1 MEGSHT
7 TSLLFQSSKISTTQ
21 VMPKTCI
28 LTDSTA
34 YFTKPAF
41 AGQDELTI
49 LPHFIQVDDHLQPDS
64 RDLSIYTDP
73 PQFKK
78 LPRTLPPS
86 VEAFQSA
93 YKSLGMQYREII
105 VILLSSHL
113 SQAYANALQAVTL
126 AKSPA
131 EIFIIDSLNTA
142 IGLGLLV
149 QAAAEFS
156 HRGYKGVEIT
166 RLVRGMI
173 NHIYSV
179 FCLPDLSFLSHS
191 GQLDPT
197 QAIVGEMLGVIPFF
211 TLENGRLV
219 HTQKIRSSRHLVDIM
234 YEFVAE
240 FENLKYLALLQ
251 GVSSYEQ
258 ESRNLRDRI
267 SQNVRT
273 TPLCEHALSLALA
286 TVIGPHSIGLVA
298 MENQPKDG

>member
-1 MEGSHT
+1 
-7 TSLLFQSSKISTTQ
+7 
-21 VMPKTCI
+21 MPRTCI

-41 AGQDELTI
+41 AGQEHVTI
-49 LPHFIQVDDHLQPDS
+49 LPHHIQVDGHSLPDS
-64 RDLSIYTDP
+64 KDLSPYKISS
-73 PQFKK
+73 QNKI
-78 LPRTLPPS
+78 LPVTIPPS
-86 VEAFQSA
+86 VEAFQA
-93 YKSLGMQYREII
+93 AFTSLGMKYKEIV
-105 VILLSSHL
+105 VILISSHL
-113 SQAYANALQAVTL
+113 SLANANAHL
-126 AKSPA
+126 AAETSKSPA
-131 EIFIIDSLNTA
+131 NIFLIDSLNTA
-142 IGLGLLV
+142 IGLGLMV

-156 HRGYKGVEIT
+156 HRGYTGVEIN

-179 FCLPDLSFLSHS
+179 FCLPDLSHLYRS
-191 GQLDPT
+191 GQIDPA

-219 HTQKIRSSRHLVDIM
+219 HTQKIRSPRHLVDIM

-251 GVSSYEQ
+251 GITSYEQ

-273 TPLCEHALSLALA
+273 TPLCEHGLSLALA
-286 TVIGPHSIGLVA
+286 TTLGPHSIGLVA
-298 MENQPKDG
+298 MENTPREI

>member
-1 MEGSHT
+1 
-7 TSLLFQSSKISTTQ
+7 
-21 VMPKTCI
+21 MPRTCI

-34 YFTKPAF
+34 YFTKSSF
-41 AGQDELTI
+41 AGQEHVTI
-49 LPHFIQVDDHLQPDS
+49 LPHIIQVNDQYLHDS
-64 RDLSIYTDP
+64 KDLSIYLPTTRFIQP
-73 PQFKK
+73 PI
-78 LPRTLPPS
+78 TIPPS
-86 VEAFQSA
+86 IDEFRNTFT
-93 YKSLGMQYREII
+93 SLGMVYKEIV

-113 SQAYANALQAVTL
+113 SRAVANAQL
-126 AKSPA
+126 AIQSTNSPA
-131 EIFIIDSLNTA
+131 NIFIIDSLNTA

-149 QAAAEFS
+149 QAAAELA
-156 HRGYKGVEIT
+156 HRGFTGVEIN

-179 FCLPDLSFLSHS
+179 FCLPDLSHLYRS
-191 GQLDPT
+191 GQIDPA

-219 HTQKIRSSRHLVDIM
+219 HTQKIRSPRHLVDIM

-251 GVSSYEQ
+251 GITTYEQ

-273 TPLCEHALSLALA
+273 TPLCEYSLSLALA
-286 TVIGPHSIGLVA
+286 TLLGPHSIGLVV
-298 MENQPKDG
+298 MENLPKEG